1 MTEQTR
7 RWLLP
12 ASVALLALAACIT
25 SIGHD
30 FTYDD
35 RYVILMNE
43 RVHSLRH
50 FWRYFAQ
57 SYWPPKYGGDGY
69 RPMLILTFAVEWV
82 IGNGA
87 AWVFHLTNILL
98 AVATALAV
106 YWMALALLP
115 EVGAWLAAALFAVHP
130 VHVEVTGNMV
140 GQAELL
146 VALSLVVA
154 TGWYLRRRR
163 AGEIRTRDVAL
174 LSLLYAI
181 GLFSKEHAAVFVGL
195 LLAAEWTVVK
205 DDRSWRARF
214 VAVRP
219 LLLALIAV
227 TLAYWAGRSQVQAD
241 LVGFAPYAAFR
252 FLNMGEAARVG
263 TMLHEFPRI
272 AQLMLFPTT
281 LSADYSPAD
290 VIIANGIGFSELPG
304 ILVVFCTATLAIM
317 LRRRAPVASFGL
329 LWFIVAYSPVSNVL
343 VPTGIVT
350 AERTLFLPSVGV
362 VLAGA
367 VAALWLFETTER
379 RGRAAIVATCGLLL
393 ALGVGKSVL
402 RQRVWQNN
410 DVLFDATVR
419 DVPTSYRAHLLRGR
433 NLALKKRL
441 RESEAE
447 LRYAIRLFPYDA
459 GATVDVAEAYRRAG
473 LCEPALPLYE
483 WSFAIDSTLPDG
495 RMGYVHCLSVAGRWK
510 DTRQQA
516 FEGMRYGF
524 TRELKWFRYAVW
536 VADSTLG
543 RPPRPRP
550 PAFEPA
556 EPSRKVL
563 GTVQNPAT
571 SGEAAARAKLVSQSK
586 PKS

>member
-1 MTEQTR
+1 MTDQTR
-7 RWLLP
+7 RWLFP
-12 ASVALLALAACIT
+12 ASVAILALAACIT

-35 RYVILMNE
+35 RYVILMND
-43 RVHSLRH
+43 RVHSLHR

-69 RPMLILTFAVEWV
+69 RPMLILTFAVEWI

-98 AVATALAV
+98 TVATALAV
-106 YWMALALLP
+106 YWMALAILP
-115 EVGAWLAAALFAVHP
+115 VAGAWLAAALFAVHP

-154 TGWYLRRRR
+154 MGWYLRRRR
-163 AGEIRTRDVAL
+163 DGDLRTRDVAL
-174 LSLLYAI
+174 ISLLFAI
-181 GLFSKEHAAVFVGL
+181 GLFSKEHAAVFPGL
-195 LLAAEWTVVK
+195 LLAAEWTVVR
-205 DDRSWRARF
+205 DERPWRARF
-214 VAVRP
+214 VALRP
-219 LLLALIAV
+219 QLLALVAV
-227 TLAYWAGRSQVQAD
+227 ALLYYLGRSQVQAD

-263 TMLHEFPRI
+263 TMMHEFPRI
-272 AQLMLFPTT
+272 AQLMLFPTR

-290 VIIANGIGFSELPG
+290 VIIATGIGFSELPG
-304 ILVVFCTATLAIM
+304 ILIVLCTVTLAIV

-329 LWFIVAYSPVSNVL
+329 LWLIVAYSPVSNVL

-350 AERTLFLPSVGV
+350 AERTLFMPSVGV

-379 RGRAAIVATCGLLL
+379 RGRAALVATCGLLL
-393 ALGVGKSVL
+393 ALGVGKSVV
-402 RQRVWQNN
+402 RQRVWRNN

-419 DVPTSYRAHLLRGR
+419 DAPMSYRAHLLRGR
-433 NLALKKRL
+433 NLALQKRL
-441 RESEAE
+441 REGEAE
-447 LRYAIRLFPYDA
+447 LRHAIRLFPYDA

-483 WSFAIDSTLPDG
+483 WSYAIDSTLHDG
-495 RMGYVHCLSVAGRWK
+495 RLGYVYCLSVAGRWK

-516 FEGMRYGF
+516 FAGMRYGF
-524 TRELKWFRYAVW
+524 PWEGKWLRNAVW
-536 VADSTLG
+536 VADSALG

-550 PAFEPA
+550 
-556 EPSRKVL
+556 
-563 GTVQNPAT
+563 
-571 SGEAAARAKLVSQSK
+571 KL
-586 PKS
+586 

>member
-12 ASVALLALAACIT
+12 ASVAILALAACIT

-35 RYVILMNE
+35 RYVIMMNE

-69 RPMLILTFAVEWV
+69 RPLLILTFAVEWV
-82 IGNGA
+82 LGNGA

-98 AVATALAV
+98 TIATALAV

-115 EVGAWLAAALFAVHP
+115 AAGAWLAAALFAVHP

-146 VALSLVVA
+146 VGLSIVLA
-154 TGWYLRRRR
+154 TGLYLRRRR
-163 AGEIRTRDVAL
+163 DGEIRTRDVGL
-174 LSLLYAI
+174 ISLLFAI
-181 GLFSKEHAAVFVGL
+181 GLFSKEHAAVFPGL
-195 LLAAEWTVVK
+195 LLAAEWTVVR
-205 DDRSWRARF
+205 DERPWRVRF
-214 VAVRP
+214 VALRP
-219 LLLALIAV
+219 LALALVAV
-227 TLAYWAGRSQVQAD
+227 ALLYYLGRSQVQAD

-272 AQLMLFPTT
+272 AQLMLFPTR

-290 VIIANGIGFSELPG
+290 VIIADGIGFSELPG
-304 ILVVFCTATLAIM
+304 ILLSVCTLMLAVM

-329 LWFIVAYSPVSNVL
+329 LWFVVAYSPVSNVL
-343 VPTGIVT
+343 VPTGIIT
-350 AERTLFLPSVGV
+350 AERTLFMPSVGV
-362 VLAGA
+362 VLVGA

-379 RGRAAIVATCGLLL
+379 RGRIALVATCGLLL
-393 ALGVGKSVL
+393 ALGVGKSVV
-402 RQRVWQNN
+402 RQRVWANN
-410 DVLFDATVR
+410 DILFDATVR
-419 DVPTSYRAHLLRGR
+419 DAPMSYRAHLLRGR

-441 RESEAE
+441 REAEAE
-447 LRYAIRLFPYDA
+447 MRYAIRLFPYDA

-473 LCEPALPLYE
+473 YCQAALPLYE

-495 RMGYVHCLSVAGRWK
+495 RMGYVQCLSEYDRWK
-510 DTRQQA
+510 ETRQQA

-524 TRELKWFRYAVW
+524 TREGRWFRYAIW
-536 VADSTLG
+536 VADSALG

-550 PAFEPA
+550 P
-556 EPSRKVL
+556 
-563 GTVQNPAT
+563 
-571 SGEAAARAKLVSQSK
+571 KL
-586 PKS
+586 

>member
-12 ASVALLALAACIT
+12 ASVAILALAACIT

-35 RYVILMNE
+35 RYVILLND

-98 AVATALAV
+98 TIATALAV
-106 YWMALALLP
+106 YWMALAMLP
-115 EVGAWLAAALFAVHP
+115 AAGAWLAAALFAVHP

-146 VALSLVVA
+146 VGFSIVLAMGL
-154 TGWYLRRRR
+154 YLRRRR
-163 AGEIRTRDVAL
+163 EGELRTRDVAL
-174 LSLLYAI
+174 ISLLFAI
-181 GLFSKEHAAVFVGL
+181 GLFSKEHAAVFPGL
-195 LLAAEWTVVK
+195 LLAAEWTVVR
-205 DDRSWRARF
+205 DERPWRARF
-214 VAVRP
+214 VALRP
-219 LLLALIAV
+219 LLLALVAV
-227 TLAYWAGRSQVQAD
+227 ALLYYLGRSQVQAD

-263 TMLHEFPRI
+263 TMMHEFPRI
-272 AQLMLFPTT
+272 AQLMLFPTR

-290 VIIANGIGFSELPG
+290 VIIATGIGLAELPG
-304 ILVVFCTATLAIM
+304 ILIVLCTTTLAIM

-329 LWFIVAYSPVSNVL
+329 LWLIIAYSPVSNVL
-343 VPTGIVT
+343 VPTGIIT

-379 RGRAAIVATCGLLL
+379 RGRVALVATCGLLL
-393 ALGVGKSVL
+393 ALGVGKSVV
-402 RQRVWQNN
+402 RQRVWVNN

-419 DVPTSYRAHLLRGR
+419 DAPMSYRAHLLRGR
-433 NLALKKRL
+433 NLALQKRL
-441 RESEAE
+441 REGEAE
-447 LRYAIRLFPYDA
+447 LRHAIRLFPYDA

-483 WSFAIDSTLPDG
+483 WSFAIDSTLRDG
-495 RMGYVHCLSVAGRWK
+495 RLGYVYCLSVAGRWK

-516 FEGMRYGF
+516 FAGMRYGF
-524 TRELKWFRYAVW
+524 PWEGKWLRNAVW
-536 VADSTLG
+536 VADSALG

-550 PAFEPA
+550 
-556 EPSRKVL
+556 
-563 GTVQNPAT
+563 
-571 SGEAAARAKLVSQSK
+571 KL
-586 PKS
+586 

>member
-1 MTEQTR
+1 
-7 RWLLP
+7 
-12 ASVALLALAACIT
+12 
-25 SIGHD
+25 
-30 FTYDD
+30 
-35 RYVILMNE
+35 
-43 RVHSLRH
+43 
-50 FWRYFAQ
+50 
-57 SYWPPKYGGDGY
+57 
-69 RPMLILTFAVEWV
+69 
-82 IGNGA
+82 
-87 AWVFHLTNILL
+87 
-98 AVATALAV
+98 
-106 YWMALALLP
+106 
-115 EVGAWLAAALFAVHP
+115 
-130 VHVEVTGNMV
+130 
-140 GQAELL
+140 
-146 VALSLVVA
+146 VV
-154 TGWYLRRRR
+154 R
-163 AGEIRTRDVAL
+163 
-174 LSLLYAI
+174 
-181 GLFSKEHAAVFVGL
+181 
-195 LLAAEWTVVK
+195 

-214 VAVRP
+214 VTVRP
-219 LLLALIAV
+219 LLLAIVGVSL
-227 TLAYWAGRSQVQAD
+227 LYYLGRSQVQAD

-290 VIIANGIGFSELPG
+290 VIIANDIGFSELPG
-304 ILVVFCTATLAIM
+304 ILLALCTVTLAFM

-350 AERTLFLPSVGV
+350 AERTLFMPSVGV
-362 VLAGA
+362 MLAGA

-379 RGRAAIVATCGLLL
+379 RGRTALVATCGLLL

-447 LRYAIRLFPYDA
+447 LRTAIRLFPYDA

-516 FEGMRYGF
+516 LEGLRYGF
-524 TRELKWFRYAVW
+524 TREGKWYRYAIW
-536 VADSTLG
+536 VADSALG

-550 PAFEPA
+550 PAFEAA

-571 SGEAAARAKLVSQSK
+571 SGETAASAKLVSQGK
-586 PKS
+586 TKS

>member
-1 MTEQTR
+1 MTDQTR

-12 ASVALLALAACIT
+12 TSVALLALAACIT

-43 RVHSLRH
+43 RVHNLHR

-69 RPMLILTFAVEWV
+69 RPMVILTFAVEWLV
-82 IGNGA
+82 GGGA

-98 AVATALAV
+98 AVATALGV
-106 YWMALALLP
+106 YWMALAILP
-115 EVGAWLAAALFAVHP
+115 EAGAWLAAALFAVHP
-130 VHVEVTGNMV
+130 LHVEVTGNMV

-146 VALSLVVA
+146 VGLSLVVA
-154 TGWYLRRRR
+154 MGWYLRRRR
-163 AGEIRTRDVAL
+163 DGGLRTRDVAL

-181 GLFSKEHAAVFVGL
+181 GLFSKEHAAVFPGL
-195 LLAAEWTVVK
+195 LLAAEWTVVQ
-205 DDRSWRARF
+205 DERPWRARF

-219 LLLALIAV
+219 LVLALIAV
-227 TLAYWAGRSQVQAD
+227 TLGYWLGRSQGQAD

-272 AQLMLFPTT
+272 AQLMLFPTR

-290 VIIANGIGFSELPG
+290 VIIADGIGFSELPG
-304 ILVVFCTATLAIM
+304 ILLVVCTVTLAFA
-317 LRRRAPVASFGL
+317 LRKRSPVASFGL
-329 LWFIVAYSPVSNVL
+329 LWLIIAYSPVSNVL

-367 VAALWLFETTER
+367 VAALWIYETTER
-379 RGRAAIVATCGLLL
+379 RGRIALVASCGVLL
-393 ALGVGKSVL
+393 ALGVGKSVV
-402 RQRVWQNN
+402 RQRVWHDN
-410 DVLFDATVR
+410 DALFDATVR

-473 LCEPALPLYE
+473 LCTPALPLYE

-495 RMGYVHCLSVAGRWK
+495 RMGYVHCLSVEGRWK

-516 FEGMRYGF
+516 LEGMRYGF
-524 TRELKWFRYAVW
+524 PREGKWFRFAVW
-536 VADSTLG
+536 VADSALG
-543 RPPRPRP
+543 RPPRKRP
-550 PAFEPA
+550 A
-556 EPSRKVL
+556 L
-563 GTVQNPAT
+563 
-571 SGEAAARAKLVSQSK
+571 
-586 PKS
+586 

>member
-12 ASVALLALAACIT
+12 ASVAILALAACIT

-35 RYVILMNE
+35 RYVILLND

-98 AVATALAV
+98 TIATALAV
-106 YWMALALLP
+106 YWMALAMLP
-115 EVGAWLAAALFAVHP
+115 AAGAWLAAALFAVHP

-146 VALSLVVA
+146 VGFSIVLAMGL
-154 TGWYLRRRR
+154 YLRRRR
-163 AGEIRTRDVAL
+163 DGELRTRDVAL
-174 LSLLYAI
+174 ISLLFAI
-181 GLFSKEHAAVFVGL
+181 GLFSKEHAAVFPGL
-195 LLAAEWTVVK
+195 LLAAEWTVVR
-205 DDRSWRARF
+205 DERPWRARF
-214 VAVRP
+214 VALRP
-219 LLLALIAV
+219 LLLALVAV
-227 TLAYWAGRSQVQAD
+227 ALLYYLGRSQVQAD

-263 TMLHEFPRI
+263 TMMHEFPRI
-272 AQLMLFPTT
+272 AQLMLFPTR

-290 VIIANGIGFSELPG
+290 VIIATGIGLAELPG
-304 ILVVFCTATLAIM
+304 ILIVLCTTTLAIM

-329 LWFIVAYSPVSNVL
+329 LWLIIAYSPVSNVL
-343 VPTGIVT
+343 VPTGIIT

-379 RGRAAIVATCGLLL
+379 RGRVALVATCGLLL
-393 ALGVGKSVL
+393 ALGVGKSVV
-402 RQRVWQNN
+402 RQRVWVNN

-419 DVPTSYRAHLLRGR
+419 DAPMSYRAHLLRGR
-433 NLALKKRL
+433 NLALQKRL
-441 RESEAE
+441 REGEAE
-447 LRYAIRLFPYDA
+447 LRHAIRLFPYDA

-483 WSFAIDSTLPDG
+483 WSFAIDSTLRDG
-495 RMGYVHCLSVAGRWK
+495 RLGYVYCLSVAGRWK

-516 FEGMRYGF
+516 FAGMRYGF
-524 TRELKWFRYAVW
+524 PWEGKWLRNAVW
-536 VADSTLG
+536 VADSALG

-550 PAFEPA
+550 
-556 EPSRKVL
+556 
-563 GTVQNPAT
+563 
-571 SGEAAARAKLVSQSK
+571 KL
-586 PKS
+586 